1 MDRMSYESGVHGA
14 IFSFSKSYKKAE
26 GSSGEQEPVVIPMS
40 NRTITFTLT
49 PASES
54 TAKLQ
59 STTDS
64 DDDIMAGTA
73 EWVDYG
79 SGASATTIRGS
90 VISVSAVRVVV
101 SAGEAKLS
109 MRG

>member
-14 IFSFSKSYKKAE
+14 IFSFSKSYKK
-26 GSSGEQEPVVIPMS
+26 GSGSGEQEPVIIPVS

-59 STTDS
+59 STTDN
-64 DDDIMAGTA
+64 DEDIMAGVA
-73 EWVDYG
+73 AWVDYG

-90 VISVSAVRVVV
+90 LISVSAIRVVV